1 MLYGWQQLVSSS
13 TIKPWNSDTSTAIAT
28 CITVMWQPVGNL
40 AGQSYKPTASR
51 CCIFKCGTW
60 WSAVHCT
67 IGYPQMQVSAL
78 HHGLWPFFTA
88 DTPFTK
94 LIFHLE
100 VSWYSLEQYIGCIIR
115 QAFNYCCSLL
125 QVQSDLKKT
134 TAVVESLSNN
144 TTNVLF

>member
-1 MLYGWQQLVSSS
+1 
-13 TIKPWNSDTSTAIAT
+13 
-28 CITVMWQPVGNL
+28 
-40 AGQSYKPTASR
+40 
-51 CCIFKCGTW
+51 
-60 WSAVHCT
+60 
-67 IGYPQMQVSAL
+67 MQVSAL

-88 DTPFTK
+88 DPPFTK

-144 TTNVLF
+144 TTNVLFQRIPAYFKDLINSMRNRHQINISPYAFHQRGAPLTPWGHSPTLLLSIV

>member
-1 MLYGWQQLVSSS
+1 MRPEFIWHCRKCISREQLM
-13 TIKPWNSDTSTAIAT
+13 PHRCDL
-28 CITVMWQPVGNL
+28 CIC
-40 AGQSYKPTASR
+40 R
-51 CCIFKCGTW
+51 CSIFKCGTW

-67 IGYPQMQVSAL
+67 IIYPKMWVSAL
-78 HHGLWPFFTA
+78 HHGLWPFFTT
-88 DTPFTK
+88 DPPFTK

-144 TTNVLF
+144 TTNVLFQRIPAYFKI

>member
-1 MLYGWQQLVSSS
+1 MKNFFGHKQVMVITSRTPVVSV
-13 TIKPWNSDTSTAIAT
+13 
-28 CITVMWQPVGNL
+28 C
-40 AGQSYKPTASR
+40 R
-51 CCIFKCGTW
+51 CSIFKCGTW

-67 IGYPQMQVSAL
+67 ISYPKMQVSAL

-88 DTPFTK
+88 DPPPFTK

-115 QAFNYCCSLL
+115 QAFNYCCNLL

-134 TAVVESLSNN
+134 TAVVENLSNN
-144 TTNVLF
+144 TTNVLFQRIPAYFKI